1 MSRSSGDAVTEL
13 LSSSIGRVSCLSV
26 HCDRRPTKPRPEQEQ
41 GGGFRHRLQGDLLD
55 RKEPIVPGADGSDK
69 GRRVDEA
76 DEGLIFLRKRGLDS
90 CFLVEINGLAAALKA
105 LW

>member
-1 MSRSSGDAVTEL
+1 LAEYAAFL
-13 LSSSIGRVSCLSV
+13 LPLP
-26 HCDRRPTKPRPEQEQ
+26 DRQAHKAKAKQEQ
-41 GGGFRHRLQGDLLD
+41 GGGFRHRLQGDLVD

-90 CFLVEINGLAAALKA
+90 CFLVEIMVWLLH
-105 LW
+105 